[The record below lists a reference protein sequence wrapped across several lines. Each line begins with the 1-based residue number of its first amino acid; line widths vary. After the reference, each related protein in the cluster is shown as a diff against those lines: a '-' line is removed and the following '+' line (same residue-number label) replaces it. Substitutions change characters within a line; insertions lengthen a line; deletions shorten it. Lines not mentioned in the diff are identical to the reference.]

1 MPRGGRKVNGNLQGA
16 SGNRVSTPAAWVYA
30 RGIMESVHDEVHR
43 LRQRERQLVEI
54 TSMLSVVTDTTT
66 LLEKI
71 MTSLRLATLSDAG
84 SLYIVEGESTLRFSV
99 AQNDSRDIP
108 FKAFTLP
115 ISPNTIAGYVAQ
127 SGEILCFDDVYAI
140 NNERPFQFKADFDRQ
155 FGYRT
160 RSMLCVPMRN
170 QQQKIV
176 GVVQLINKKRAVE
189 DRIRE
194 VADADRV
201 VLSYTPN
208 DIEFLE
214 ILASQAAIIIERA
227 ALYEGIE
234 RLLRGF
240 VESSAASIESRDK
253 ITAGH
258 SQRIAAYIVAMAK
271 RINKQTEGFWK
282 DITYSN
288 EEIRELFY
296 AAMLHD
302 IGKIGVRE
310 HVLMK
315 ENKLTNDRMEMI
327 RLRIEVGIMQ
337 DREHEAEW
345 REIWEFL
352 KGVNIPGFL
361 DDDRFNRL
369 QEIAKREVID
379 SQGVAHPLLDAFE
392 LENLSVRRGNL
403 TDAERKE
410 IESHVVHSAEIL
422 QVIPWTDN
430 LKRVPVIAGSHHEK
444 LNGKGYPQGLTK
456 DEIPFEGRMLAV
468 LDVFEALTAMDRPYK
483 PAMPIAKAIEI
494 LRAEAKFGGL
504 QSEIVEFFVQEKIH
518 DVIPED
524 QRRHFTLTSEE
535 ILALE

>member
-1 MPRGGRKVNGNLQGA
+1 
-16 SGNRVSTPAAWVYA
+16 
-30 RGIMESVHDEVHR
+30 MESVHDEVHR
-43 LRQRERQLVEI
+43 LRERERQLVEI
-54 TSMLSVVTDTTT
+54 TSMLSAVTDTNT

-84 SLYIVEGESTLRFSV
+84 SLYIVEGEATLRFSV

-127 SGEILCFDDVYAI
+127 SGEILCFDDVYSI
-140 NNERPFQFKADFDRQ
+140 NGDRPFQFKADFDRQ

-176 GVVQLINKKRAVE
+176 GVVQLINKKRNVA
-189 DRIRE
+189 DRIQE
-194 VADADRV
+194 AADADRV
-201 VLSYTPN
+201 VLTYTPD

-253 ITAGH
+253 VTAGH
-258 SQRIAAYIVAMAK
+258 SERIAAYIVAMAK
-271 RINKQTEGFWK
+271 RINRTTEGFWK
-282 DITYSN
+282 DINYTP

-296 AAMLHD
+296 SAMLHD

-315 ENKLTNDRMEMI
+315 ENKLTNDRIETI
-327 RLRIEVGIMQ
+327 RLRIELEIMN
-337 DREHEAEW
+337 DRERETEW

-369 QEIAKREVID
+369 QEVAGRSVRD
-379 SQGVAHPLLDAFE
+379 SQGAARPLLDEFE

-430 LKRVPVIAGSHHEK
+430 LRRVPIIAGSHHEK
-444 LNGKGYPQGLTK
+444 LNGKGYPRGLTK

-483 PAMPIAKAIEI
+483 PAMPLAKALEV
-494 LRAEAKFGGL
+494 LRSEAKFGGL
-504 QSEIVEFFVQEKIH
+504 QEEIVEFFIQEKIH
-518 DVIPED
+518 DVIPEE
-524 QRRHFTLTSEE
+524 QRRHFTLNAEE